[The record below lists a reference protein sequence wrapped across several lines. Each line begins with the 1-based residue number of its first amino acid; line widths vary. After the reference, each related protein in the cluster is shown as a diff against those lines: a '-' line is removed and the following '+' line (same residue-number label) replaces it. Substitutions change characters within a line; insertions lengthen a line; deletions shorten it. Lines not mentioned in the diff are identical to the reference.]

1 MGVHSIDVSESKARE
16 EKSNEYFAAFDEELE
31 REKDAFSDVPLGD
44 QRMNMRELMEI
55 DQNSKF
61 VQQREQEIGG
71 LVRTIVDLNTIFKDL
86 AGMVAEQVRESYFYV
101 QRRLYLRMHFIYPML
116 EQNCPEYITGG
127 FPDVTGLKKGLAHI
141 LKAPKNKYIFSLSHD
156 ILTSKIVNM

>member
-1 MGVHSIDVSESKARE
+1 MINDHTDQYLGVPSCFISESKARE

-86 AGMVAEQVRESYFYV
+86 AGMVAEQVRESYFF
-101 QRRLYLRMHFIYPML
+101 LRWLLHSNLARPIAEDPML
-116 EQNCPEYITGG
+116 DLDEVRET
-127 FPDVTGLKKGLAHI
+127 
-141 LKAPKNKYIFSLSHD
+141 
-156 ILTSKIVNM
+156 LTDGE

>member
-1 MGVHSIDVSESKARE
+1 MRVHSIGVSESKARE
-16 EKSNEYFAAFDEELE
+16 DKSNEYFAAFDEELE

-86 AGMVAEQVRESYFYV
+86 AGMVAEQVRESYFFL
-101 QRRLYLRMHFIYPML
+101 QRLYP
-116 EQNCPEYITGG
+116 
-127 FPDVTGLKKGLAHI
+127 
-141 LKAPKNKYIFSLSHD
+141 
-156 ILTSKIVNM
+156 